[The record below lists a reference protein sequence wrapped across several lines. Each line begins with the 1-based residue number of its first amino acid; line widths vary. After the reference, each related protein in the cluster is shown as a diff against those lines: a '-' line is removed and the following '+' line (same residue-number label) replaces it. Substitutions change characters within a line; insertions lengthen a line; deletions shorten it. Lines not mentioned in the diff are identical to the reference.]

1 MVYTK
6 GLLLSD
12 KGLIF
17 NLNQKTKGNKMK
29 IKTIEQLRTMSAD
42 QLSEELSKATWAQ
55 IGGELSGNQLFK
67 YQSLINDVRDELE
80 IAHTKPTVTVSLQ
93 GAHCD

>member
-1 MVYTK
+1 
-6 GLLLSD
+6 
-12 KGLIF
+12 
-17 NLNQKTKGNKMK
+17 MK

-67 YQSLINDVRDELE
+67 YQSQSMTFETKLE